1 MLRGSKFI
9 FLLAEKNVDM
19 ILWVVAAIVAGARA
33 LDLDPPTYP
42 THLVN
47 KTLKVISIDANQTIK

>member
-1 MLRGSKFI
+1 MLRGSKYI
-9 FLLAEKNVDM
+9 FFLAEKNVDM

-33 LDLDPPTYP
+33 LDPPTYP

>member
-1 MLRGSKFI
+1 
-9 FLLAEKNVDM
+9 M
-19 ILWVVAAIVAGARA
+19 ILWVVAAVVAGARA
-33 LDLDPPTYP
+33 LDPPTYP

>member
-1 MLRGSKFI
+1 
-9 FLLAEKNVDM
+9 M

-33 LDLDPPTYP
+33 LDPLTYP